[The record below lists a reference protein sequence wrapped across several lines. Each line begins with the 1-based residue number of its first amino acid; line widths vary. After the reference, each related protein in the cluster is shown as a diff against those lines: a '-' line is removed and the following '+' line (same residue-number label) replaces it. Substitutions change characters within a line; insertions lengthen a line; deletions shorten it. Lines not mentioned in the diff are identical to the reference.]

1 MDNEIRIKLSWESLI
16 RSWSEWHAATFPP
29 RRVSGEKLQEEVRE
43 LCDLLPM
50 PIGVWTGNRCAKDN
64 DHAHFGTDKLAEEGA
79 DVLMVLIRTLELN
92 GVSPER
98 LLAECWRKLEV
109 NRGRKWTVVNGVERH
124 IEE

>member
-1 MDNEIRIKLSWESLI
+1 MTWKNLI
-16 RSWSEWHAATFPP
+16 RQWSEWHAATFPP

-50 PIGVWTGNRCAKDN
+50 PDDRCGIIN
-64 DHAHFGTDKLAEEGA
+64 LAEEGA

-92 GVSPER
+92 GVTPER